1 MFKIAVL
8 EYGVSYD
15 RFREDFINSHTFH
28 DDEDADSRN
37 DHLVNLGRIGALLS
51 LREDLVRTYSSKG
64 TDRGSF
70 FTCME
75 EFMLEKDLRIKTR
88 FTNFECHLDAR
99 ALKVMTEAVND
110 IPLFKRNL
118 TVQEVD
124 ALFNDCETP
133 SDGPLVANRNEV
145 FVYFFSMLHF
155 HSVISDRYQ
164 SVIADRHLVLS
175 SSGRKYLTRKDLSTA
190 LSHFETVDS
199 PIKARIDR
207 WVVLIKKEMF
217 RSGHDF

>member
-37 DHLVNLGRIGALLS
+37 DHLVNLGRIGSLLS

-75 EFMLEKDLRIKTR
+75 EFMLEKDLRIRTR
-88 FTNFECHLDAR
+88 FTNFECHLTAR
-99 ALKVMTEAVND
+99 VLKVMTEAVND

-118 TVQEVD
+118 TVNEID

-133 SDGPLVANRNEV
+133 SDGPLVANLLHAPLPLGDFGHVPVRDLGPASSAEFLRTEV
-145 FVYFFSMLHF
+145 PHQERPF
-155 HSVISDRYQ
+155 HRAQPLRDRRLPHQ
-164 SVIADRHLVLS
+164 GED
-175 SSGRKYLTRKDLSTA
+175 
-190 LSHFETVDS
+190 
-199 PIKARIDR
+199 
-207 WVVLIKKEMF
+207 
-217 RSGHDF
+217 